1 MFNLYDASGKIIHD
15 GTKEILLFNKVFDDD
30 VSKKAVAAQ
39 ELLMQDK
46 EDIIDVA
53 MPITIGSELLGGIRV
68 GLTLK
73 SINDDISKMRSS
85 LNAISEKG
93 MRKNLFAMVLITLG
107 FSVFGMIL
115 ALFIARAL
123 SQPIKVLS
131 SLSQR
136 IGRGEYDVD
145 IPVEHSDEIGELASS
160 FNKMTKNLQ
169 SSRDEIIS
177 AKEYTDNIIRSMI
190 NTIVVFTL
198 GGVIKTVNKATYDL
212 LGYQEDELIGRSVNM
227 IFSEKFFE
235 SKGLYEVIKKGFV
248 SNVENTYISKDGRKI
263 PVLFSGSIMRDN
275 HGKIQGIVCV
285 AQDISKLK
293 IAEEALRESE
303 ERFKSAFEYAAIGM
317 AITAL
322 DGTFL
327 RVNNML
333 CQMVGYTEKELLK
346 KKFKDI
352 THPDNLKE
360 NLNLVD
366 QMLEKKTKHFH
377 MEKKYLHKEGH
388 IVWVLVNASVVRNLN
403 EIPLYFVAEIQDI
416 TERKQAE
423 IALAQFSKKLVESQ
437 EKERKRIASEI
448 HDGLG
453 QNMITIISGI
463 RKCLKS
469 LPNGGKVKDT
479 LSRISLISQQSIDEI
494 REIISNL
501 HPHQLD
507 QLGLKGAIE
516 SIINQATQS
525 SEIKFYLDIQDIED
539 LLPKDVEIHLY
550 RILQE
555 ALNNIIKHSGATKSN
570 IFIGKTENF
579 MNINIIDNGKGFVF
593 NTHEL
598 NNTGIGLPGISE
610 RVKILDGNFKIDSL
624 PGIGTILKIK
634 VPVTKRGNTLLKDE
648 RK

>member
-1 MFNLYDASGKIIHD
+1 AAKQQKDVVYVYLYDASGKIIHD

-198 GGVIKTVNKATYDL
+198 DGVIKTVNKATYDL

-235 SKGLYEVIKKGFV
+235 SKGFYE
-248 SNVENTYISKDGRKI
+248 
-263 PVLFSGSIMRDN
+263 
-275 HGKIQGIVCV
+275 
-285 AQDISKLK
+285 
-293 IAEEALRESE
+293 
-303 ERFKSAFEYAAIGM
+303 
-317 AITAL
+317 
-322 DGTFL
+322 
-327 RVNNML
+327 
-333 CQMVGYTEKELLK
+333 
-346 KKFKDI
+346 
-352 THPDNLKE
+352 
-360 NLNLVD
+360 
-366 QMLEKKTKHFH
+366 
-377 MEKKYLHKEGH
+377 
-388 IVWVLVNASVVRNLN
+388 
-403 EIPLYFVAEIQDI
+403 
-416 TERKQAE
+416 
-423 IALAQFSKKLVESQ
+423 
-437 EKERKRIASEI
+437 
-448 HDGLG
+448 
-453 QNMITIISGI
+453 
-463 RKCLKS
+463 
-469 LPNGGKVKDT
+469 
-479 LSRISLISQQSIDEI
+479 
-494 REIISNL
+494 
-501 HPHQLD
+501 
-507 QLGLKGAIE
+507 
-516 SIINQATQS
+516 
-525 SEIKFYLDIQDIED
+525 
-539 LLPKDVEIHLY
+539 
-550 RILQE
+550 
-555 ALNNIIKHSGATKSN
+555 
-570 IFIGKTENF
+570 
-579 MNINIIDNGKGFVF
+579 
-593 NTHEL
+593 
-598 NNTGIGLPGISE
+598 
-610 RVKILDGNFKIDSL
+610 
-624 PGIGTILKIK
+624 
-634 VPVTKRGNTLLKDE
+634 
-648 RK
+648 